1 MKKILNFIFFILLI
15 SLTGCV
21 KELLAPNE
29 SGVFNLDD
37 DIAIIVNEG
46 LYGYNNASI
55 SLLDLNDNSYV
66 ENIFEKVN
74 LYELGDVANDAI
86 TQNNF
91 LYVVVSNSKT
101 LFKINLNTMKV
112 ISKLTFSGNNFPRK
126 LSIIN
131 DSTLLLSDAYSS
143 SIYKVNSNNM
153 EVEKSINV
161 GPQPEAIANFS
172 HYAYVVNSG
181 WGDINKNAANSSTIS
196 IIDLNNFVE
205 LKKIETGKDPVE
217 LAIDT
222 INRYLYV
229 MYYNYPSLKD
239 SVGGIIQY
247 DLSDLNNLNKTN
259 EWFGNFSNLKIS
271 ATGDTLFFIAN
282 NTPGKD
288 NNKNGSIKM
297 LDVQRNLMKDIL
309 VNYTPNF
316 WYCFT
321 IDVKKNLIW
330 VGNAKNF
337 TSDGEILVYSLNFN
351 NPNEQP
357 LIKYTTGNNPN
368 RILLKYHN

>member
-15 SLTGCV
+15 SLTAGCV

-153 EVEKSINV
+153 EVGKSINV

-247 DLSDLNNLNKTN
+247 DLSYFNNLNKTIYCL
-259 EWFGNFSNLKIS
+259 GNLTN
-271 ATGDTLFFIAN
+271 
-282 NTPGKD
+282 
-288 NNKNGSIKM
+288 
-297 LDVQRNLMKDIL
+297 
-309 VNYTPNF
+309 
-316 WYCFT
+316 
-321 IDVKKNLIW
+321 
-330 VGNAKNF
+330 
-337 TSDGEILVYSLNFN
+337 
-351 NPNEQP
+351 
-357 LIKYTTGNNPN
+357 
-368 RILLKYHN
+368 